1 MITKWNRGIRIK
13 IVDLIPHGDNASSFH
28 TGTCV
33 FTKGTDD
40 KESKQGYFYHRYVN
54 SNDAVCC
61 GYNGN
66 ANEVAVFVMRY

>member
-13 IVDLIPHGDNASSFH
+13 VENLIPHGDNAASFH

-40 KESKQGYFYHRYVN
+40 NESK
-54 SNDAVCC
+54 
-61 GYNGN
+61 
-66 ANEVAVFVMRY
+66 